1 MALTDIVDRFIAWP
15 LKRKLALLSVIALC
29 VAIIAGMMMWSQRVD
44 FQVLYSN
51 LTQEDAGQAIAKLKE
66 MKVPYKVEGNSISV
80 PSDKVYELRLE
91 LASQGIPQGG
101 GIGFEIFDKNQF
113 GVTEFVQRLNYVR
126 ALQGELG
133 RTIRTLSE
141 VDQARVHIAIP
152 EKTIFTDKEERP
164 TASVVLKLKAGRTLN
179 QGQIGGIVHLVSS
192 SVEGLPPGNVS
203 VIDNMG
209 NLLSKPSDGSDMVAD
224 AKQLEYQ
231 KNVDHEYESKL
242 QSMLEGIIGRGKAI
256 VRVSTKIDF
265 SKVERTEEKFDPDT
279 IAIRGE
285 QRSQEKTVGA
295 TQGGIP
301 GVASNQPGQPA
312 APAAPGSPS
321 ASQKQ
326 TENINYEVSRVV
338 SKIIEPRGVVKSIS
352 VAVLVDG
359 TYGKAQGT
367 QKGAFV
373 ARNEQEMKKYDD
385 IVKAAI
391 GFDKNRGDQVI
402 VENVP
407 FETAAFEEI
416 AAEKTDYL
424 RLGLTLLKYI
434 LPIAVVLLLFIMVI
448 KPLLKTLS
456 APMTYRMPEGMT
468 APGMP
473 APGAPAGPGGAAY
486 APPAAPEDI
495 SKERALGIVNANP
508 KQAANVVKEWLQE

>member
-1 MALTDIVDRFIAWP
+1 MALNDIVDRFIAWP
-15 LKRKLALLSVIALC
+15 LKNKLALLSV
-29 VAIIAGMMMWSQRVD
+29 VAICIAIISGMVMWSQKVD
-44 FQVLYSN
+44 YQVLFSN
-51 LTQEDAGQAIAKLKE
+51 ISQEDTGQVIAKLKE
-66 MKVPYKVEGNSISV
+66 MKVPYQVEGNAVSV
-80 PSDKVYELRLE
+80 PSDRVYELRLD

-101 GIGFEIFDKNQF
+101 GVGFEIFDKNQF

-126 ALQGELG
+126 ALQGELA

-152 EKTIFTDKEERP
+152 EKSIFSEKEERP
-164 TASVVLKLKAGRTLN
+164 TASVVVRLKGGRTLN
-179 QGQIGGIVHLVSS
+179 QGQIGGIVHLVAS
-192 SVEGLPPGNVS
+192 SVEGLPPQNVT

-231 KNVDHEYESKL
+231 RGVDKEYESKL
-242 QSMLEGIIGRGKAI
+242 QSMLEGIVGRGKAI
-256 VRVSTKIDF
+256 VRVSSKLDF

-279 IAIRGE
+279 IAV
-285 QRSQEKTVGA
+285 RSENRNAEKSVGSA
-295 TQGGIP
+295 QGGIP
-301 GVASNQPGQPA
+301 GVASNQPGQQPA
-312 APAAPGSPS
+312 PAPAAAPS

-326 TENINYEVSRVV
+326 TESINYEVSRVV
-338 SKIIEPRGVVKSIS
+338 SKIIEARGVVKSIS

-359 TYGKAQGT
+359 TYQKGQGT

-373 ARNEQEMKKYDD
+373 PRNEQEMKKYDD

-407 FETAAFEEI
+407 FETAAFEEM

-424 RLGLTLLKYI
+424 RLGMSLLKYI
-434 LPIAVVLLLFIMVI
+434 IPIGVVLLLFMLVI

-456 APMTYRMPEGMT
+456 APITYKAPEGAAT
-468 APGMP
+468 YGMP
-473 APGAPAGPGGAAY
+473 GIPGVIGGGGAQP
-486 APPAAPEDI
+486 APPTSEEAAR
-495 SKERALGIVNANP
+495 ERALGIVGTNP
-508 KQAANVVKEWLQE
+508 KQAAGVVKEWLQE

>member
-15 LKRKLALLSVIALC
+15 LKRKLALLSVLALC
-29 VAIIAGMMMWSQRVD
+29 VAIVAGMMMWSQRVD

-66 MKVPYKVEGNSISV
+66 MKVPYKVDGNSISV
-80 PSDKVYELRLE
+80 PADKVYELRLE

-101 GIGFEIFDKNQF
+101 GIGYEIFDKNQF

-126 ALQGELG
+126 ALQGELA
-133 RTIRTLSE
+133 RTIRTLAE
-141 VDQARVHIAIP
+141 VDQARVHIAVP
-152 EKTIFTDKEERP
+152 EKTIFTDKEDKP
-164 TASVVLKLKAGRTLN
+164 TASVVLKLKGGRTLN

-209 NLLSKPSDGSDMVAD
+209 NLLSRPSDGSDMVAD

-231 KNVDHEYESKL
+231 KTVDREYESKL

-279 IAIRGE
+279 IAIKSE
-285 QRSQEKTVGA
+285 QTTQEKSVGSA
-295 TQGGIP
+295 QGGVP
-301 GVASNQPGQPA
+301 GVASNQPGQQP
-312 APAAPGSPS
+312 APAAGSPS

-326 TENINYEVSRVV
+326 TASTNYEVSRVV
-338 SKIIEPRGVVKSIS
+338 SKIIEPRGIVKSLS

-359 TYGKAQGT
+359 TYGKAQGAE
-367 QKGAFV
+367 KGAFV

-407 FETAAFEEI
+407 FETPLEEMV
-416 AAEKTDYL
+416 AEKTDYL
-424 RLGLTLLKYI
+424 RLAVSLLKYI
-434 LPIAVVLLLFIMVI
+434 IPIGVILLLFTMVI
-448 KPLLKTLS
+448 KPLLKTLN
-456 APMTYRMPEGMT
+456 APMTYRMPE
-468 APGMP
+468 GMP
-473 APGAPAGPGGAAY
+473 APGAPAGPGGFAY
-486 APPAAPEDI
+486 APPPAPEDI
-495 SKERALGIVNANP
+495 SKEKALSIVNSNP

>member
-1 MALTDIVDRFIAWP
+1 MALKDIADQFVAWP
-15 LKRKLALLSVIALC
+15 LRNKLALLSVIAIC
-29 VAIIAGMMMWSQRVD
+29 IAIVSGMVMWSQKVD
-44 FQVLYSN
+44 YQVLFSN
-51 LTQEDAGQAIAKLKE
+51 ISQEDAGQVIAKLKE
-66 MKVPYKVEGNSISV
+66 TKVPYQVEGNAISV

-126 ALQGELG
+126 AVQGELA
-133 RTIRTLSE
+133 RTIRQLTE
-141 VDQARVHIAIP
+141 VEQARVHIAIP
-152 EKTIFTDKEERP
+152 EKTIFSDKEDKP
-164 TASVVLKLKAGRTLN
+164 TASVVLRLKGGRTLN
-179 QGQIGGIVHLVSS
+179 QGQIGGIVHLVAS
-192 SVEGLPPGNVS
+192 SVEGLPPQNVT

-231 KNVDHEYESKL
+231 KGVDKEYETKL

-256 VRVSTKIDF
+256 VRVSSKIDF
-265 SKVERTEEKFDPDT
+265 SKVERTEEKFDPDS
-279 IAIRGE
+279 IAIRTE
-285 QRSQEKTVGA
+285 SRSQEKTVGSA
-295 TQGGIP
+295 QSGGIP
-301 GVASNQPGQPA
+301 GVASNQPGQQPA
-312 APAAPGSPS
+312 PAPAAGTPS

-326 TENINYEVSRVV
+326 TESINYEVSRVV
-338 SKIIEPRGVVKSIS
+338 SKIIEPRGVVKSVS

-359 TYGKAQGT
+359 TYQKGEGA

-416 AAEKTDYL
+416 AAEKPDYL
-424 RLGLTLLKYI
+424 RVAMSLLKYI
-434 LPIAVVLLLFIMVI
+434 IPIGVVLLLFTLVI

-456 APMTYRMPEGMT
+456 APVTYRPPQG
-468 APGMP
+468 AAIYGLPGMP
-473 APGAPAGPGGAAY
+473 GVGPQSAPSTPEEAAR
-486 APPAAPEDI
+486 
-495 SKERALGIVNANP
+495 ERALSMVGSNP
-508 KQAANVVKEWLQE
+508 KQAAGVVKEWLQE